1 VHKESSPLPSDPRL
15 DRRVL
20 QIITAQVCAPSATY
34 LAYLRQ
40 VTSSLAF
47 AGSNA
52 GGSRPNREVSGLED
66 EDLNAGG
73 TPKLVDTIGTMG
85 QLGLLPPLG

>member
-1 VHKESSPLPSDPRL
+1 MHKESSPLPSEPRL

-20 QIITAQVCAPSATY
+20 QTITAGLRTFCDLPCLSAASDVFIGICGQQYGWIAPN
-34 LAYLRQ
+34 Q
-40 VTSSLAF
+40 
-47 AGSNA
+47 
-52 GGSRPNREVSGLED
+52 EVSGLED
-66 EDLNAGG
+66 EYLNAGG